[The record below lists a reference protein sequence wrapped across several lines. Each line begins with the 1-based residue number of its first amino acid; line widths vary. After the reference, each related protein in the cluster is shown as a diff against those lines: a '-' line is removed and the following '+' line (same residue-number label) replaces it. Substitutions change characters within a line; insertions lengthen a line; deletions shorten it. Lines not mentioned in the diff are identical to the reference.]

1 MKVVKPKRIELTLIV
16 YGIAGDFNTKYTGSA
31 IIGVFPFKIIMQ
43 RHLSGTHFPL
53 LRRFR
58 NWSVIC

>member
-16 YGIAGDFNTKYTGSA
+16 YEIAGDFNTRYKDPA
-31 IIGVFPFKIIMQ
+31 IIGFFPFKIIMQ
-43 RHLSGTHFPL
+43 RRLSGTHFPL

-58 NWSVIC
+58 NWYVIC